1 MGADAGGCCGPN
13 RSRLTLVPLFSTK
26 PVTTG
31 NTAGNL
37 RRRPDVSFECA
48 RGAEIMYG
56 CTATISWTVQSG
68 GGGGGGGGSVTVQI
82 AGTPVGTNSKLN
94 FSGGAGIVYAIS
106 STGSAISIQS
116 SSNTAVTPTLSSEQA
131 GGVRLCASAS
141 GSATTY
147 SCAMSPTL
155 TLYTAGMILDWKP
168 DVSASGGAT
177 TLNVDFLGAT
187 PVKLADGVTNPGPE
201 DILTGRLQ
209 LVWFDGAAFR
219 LLNNN
224 QTTSTGVRL
233 CASASGSATT
243 YTCAGSPTLFSYT
256 SGMILDWK
264 PDVTATGG
272 AITLNVDSP
281 GATAV
286 KLPDGVTNPAAGDLV
301 AGRLQQIWFDGTVF
315 RLITQVTQPG
325 VSAVRVGQRIGD
337 DVHLRRVTD
346 AVLLH
351 VGNDSGLETRCHGNG
366 RRDNA
371 ERRFTRGDGREAAR
385 RRDESRRWRSGRG
398 STATD
403 LVRRHGLPSSHSSP
417 PRPGVSLCASANE
430 IGDDVH
436 LRRVTDAVLLHVGND
451 PGLETGRDRDGR
463 RDNAERRFSGSDG
476 REAARRCDES
486 RTRRSRRRQTA
497 TDLVRRRGSSVSSFK
512 SPGRA
517 SRSVRVGQRIGDDVH
532 LRRVADAVLLHVGH
546 DPGLETRCHGIER
559 RDNAERRF
567 SGSNGCEAARRDHE
581 SRAGKKSFGWWQY
594 TWKRMK
600 PSYAGAGLIIQ
611 QPVELASPPCVAVAA
626 APSPRW
632 LIEDALAALK
642 A

>member
-1 MGADAGGCCGPN
+1 MFFLSNAPAGQN
-13 RSRLTLVPLFSTK
+13 V
-26 PVTTG
+26 
-31 NTAGNL
+31 
-37 RRRPDVSFECA
+37 
-48 RGAEIMYG
+48 YG
-56 CTATISWTVQSG
+56 CTATNTWTVQSG
-68 GGGGGGGGSVTVQI
+68 GGGGGGGGSVTVQS
-82 AGTPVGTNSKLN
+82 AGTPVGTNSTLN

-272 AITLNVDSP
+272 AITLNVDSL

-286 KLPDGVTNPAAGDLV
+286 KLPDGVTNPALGDLV

-315 RLITQVTQPG
+315 RLVIQVT
-325 VSAVRVGQRIGD
+325 
-337 DVHLRRVTD
+337 
-346 AVLLH
+346 
-351 VGNDSGLETRCHGNG
+351 
-366 RRDNA
+366 
-371 ERRFTRGDGREAAR
+371 
-385 RRDESRRWRSGRG
+385 
-398 STATD
+398 
-403 LVRRHGLPSSHSSP
+403 
-417 PRPGVSLCASANE
+417 RPGVSLCASA
-430 IGDDVH
+430 
-436 LRRVTDAVLLHVGND
+436 
-451 PGLETGRDRDGR
+451 
-463 RDNAERRFSGSDG
+463 SGSATTYTCAGSPTLFSYTSGMILDWKPDVTASSGAITLNVDSLGATAVKLPDG
-476 REAARRCDES
+476 I
-486 RTRRSRRRQTA
+486 TNPGPG
-497 TDLVRRRGSSVSSFK
+497 DLVAGRMRQLWFDGTVFRFIDPVVPAGVLGEALPTCNVAVRGRLWFV
-512 SPGRA
+512 
-517 SRSVRVGQRIGDDVH
+517 
-532 LRRVADAVLLHVGH
+532 
-546 DPGLETRCHGIER
+546 
-559 RDNAERRF
+559 
-567 SGSNGCEAARRDHE
+567 
-581 SRAGKKSFGWWQY
+581 
-594 TWKRMK
+594 
-600 PSYAGAGLIIQ
+600 AGATG
-611 QPVELASPPCVAVAA
+611 VK
-626 APSPRW
+626 
-632 LIEDALAALK
+632 DALSVCAQDATNTFAWRTLY
-642 A
+642 